1 MLDANALHPHIPH
14 LEWEVLVDR
23 SRNALKTMQRDGYM
37 PMRGRDIVS
46 ALALIVADDLVRNVG
61 VDRTTAAHAAAQIAH
76 AGQWWPDI
84 MTGGRA
90 LLAKRYGTP
99 APERTPPR
107 VLLAIV
113 HEAHQSEPVIFIG
126 SLDSIHSELAQ
137 GDRFRAVSVTE
148 AWATLVERAAAAR
161 IDLGPYLVALPT
173 AANES
178 AREAPQNQQH

>member
-1 MLDANALHPHIPH
+1 
-14 LEWEVLVDR
+14 
-23 SRNALKTMQRDGYM
+23 MQRDGYM

-173 AANES
+173 QQTKAPGRHRRTGS
-178 AREAPQNQQH
+178 IKSGCSRGGRLWVRDLARSKRPI